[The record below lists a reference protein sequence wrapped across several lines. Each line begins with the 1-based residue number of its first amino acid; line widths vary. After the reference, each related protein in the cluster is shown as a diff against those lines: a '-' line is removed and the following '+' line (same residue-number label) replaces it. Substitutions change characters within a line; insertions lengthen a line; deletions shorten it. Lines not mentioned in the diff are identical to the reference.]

1 MRIKQFNSQAD
12 ACARAFAIVL
22 GFTIPI
28 SPPPLNNVLLGLI
41 LVTWI
46 ASGNFRDKLATIRAS
61 RVALAAL
68 TLFGLLAL
76 GLAYGTRNPGDGM
89 RYFGKYLDLL
99 FVPVFLTLFQS
110 QQTREA
116 GLKAFGGAVILS
128 LIVSHLASQGLLFEH
143 PLLPRAQEIPGG
155 FKYSI
160 THGLLVGFSAFGFA
174 LLARE
179 ATRRAWRIGFI
190 GLALIAAH
198 NVLFIVFSRTAY
210 LVLAVLMIYFLIAS
224 FRRRGRAVAAIF
236 GIVLFCAGYVGSGM
250 FYQRINEAVTEI
262 SAWQPGKPSDTS
274 IGSRMEF
281 YVGSVQI
288 IREHPVFG
296 AGTGSFPAAYAAA
309 VAGKHMEATRNPHNE
324 YLMIASQIGVVGLA
338 CLLYLFYL
346 EWRLAAKLAPLYRD
360 LARGLVLVVGVGS
373 LFNSLLMDHTE
384 GLLFAWASGLL
395 FAGLSPPAG
404 AGETAR

>member
-12 ACARAFAIVL
+12 TCARAFAIVL

-41 LVTWI
+41 LVAWI
-46 ASGNFRDKLATIRAS
+46 ASGNFRDKLATIRAN

-68 TLFGLLAL
+68 MLFGLLAL

-110 QQTREA
+110 QPAREA

-128 LIVSHLASQGLLFEH
+128 LIVSHLASQGLLFEN

-179 ATRRAWRIGFI
+179 ATHRAWRTGFI

-224 FRRRGRAVAAIF
+224 FRWRGRAVAAAL
-236 GIVLFCAGYVGSGM
+236 GIVLFCAGYIGSDM
-250 FYQRINEAVTEI
+250 FYQRVNHFYRHGKI
-262 SAWQPGKPSDTS
+262 SFTS
-274 IGSRMEF
+274 
-281 YVGSVQI
+281 
-288 IREHPVFG
+288 
-296 AGTGSFPAAYAAA
+296 
-309 VAGKHMEATRNPHNE
+309 
-324 YLMIASQIGVVGLA
+324 
-338 CLLYLFYL
+338 
-346 EWRLAAKLAPLYRD
+346 
-360 LARGLVLVVGVGS
+360 
-373 LFNSLLMDHTE
+373 
-384 GLLFAWASGLL
+384 
-395 FAGLSPPAG
+395 
-404 AGETAR
+404 